1 MSQLDPLMSFTKM
14 QKGQRV
20 DRDLAIF
27 TGTSSTPIF
36 TIAGGRVRVTQ
47 ILGEITTGASNTTN
61 IQLQSNPTTG
71 TTAVCSLVLA
81 AGALEVGT
89 LLGITGVV
97 GDAMY
102 GVSAGL
108 ATGQKQDIILPAGA
122 LELTVSASGV
132 TISIKWSVFY
142 TPIDDGATIVVA

>member
-14 QKGQRV
+14 QKGARV
-20 DRDLAIF
+20 DRGLAVF

-61 IQLQSNPTTG
+61 VQLQSNPTTG
-71 TTAVCSLVLA
+71 ATAVMSLVLA

-108 ATGQKQDIILPAGA
+108 ATGQHQDVILPIGA
-122 LELTVSASGV
+122 IEFTVSAGAV
-132 TISIKWSVFY
+132 TISVKWSVFY
-142 TPIDDGATIVVA
+142 TPIDDGASITVA